1 MLEYIVKYIWLHVV
15 ICGYTWLFM
24 VICGNIYDYIRY
36 ITMAYIF
43 MISLVHTDRIS
54 CLIIVFFLYKTLL

>member
-24 VICGNIYDYIRY
+24 VICGYTWLFMVICGNIYDYIRY
-36 ITMAYIF
+36 ITMAYMVIY
-43 MISLVHTDRIS
+43 IYD
-54 CLIIVFFLYKTLL
+54 